1 MPVLEVGVGDACS
14 GSGSGRCCIEKLGMG
29 LGRCPFWK
37 WEMPDM
43 EVGVGG
49 AGYKDRKTATM
60 GESSQHRRSRLWNE
74 IDIPNKAVVPLW
86 GVG

>member
-1 MPVLEVGVGDACS
+1 MPVLKVGA
-14 GSGSGRCCIEKLGMG
+14 GRCHIEKLGIG
-29 LGRCPFWK
+29 LEICPFWK
-37 WEMPDM
+37 WEWEMPDM

-60 GESSQHRRSRLWNE
+60 GEFSQHRRSRLWNE

>member
-1 MPVLEVGVGDACS
+1 
-14 GSGSGRCCIEKLGMG
+14 
-29 LGRCPFWK
+29 
-37 WEMPDM
+37 M

-60 GESSQHRRSRLWNE
+60 GESSQHWRSRLWNE
-74 IDIPNKAVVPLW
+74 IDIPNKALVPLW

>member
-1 MPVLEVGVGDACS
+1 
-14 GSGSGRCCIEKLGMG
+14 
-29 LGRCPFWK
+29 
-37 WEMPDM
+37 MPDM

-74 IDIPNKAVVPLW
+74 IDIPNKALVPLW